1 MLHSVKIRYMQI
13 RYTSYMQNDH
23 NFTYAV
29 YALMFLITF
38 FLFSKNSN
46 STERHSHC
54 ILSRV
59 STGTAMLLL
68 YELCLFVTFRYCIVT
83 A

>member
-1 MLHSVKIRYMQI
+1 MLHSVKIRYDC
-13 RYTSYMQNDH
+13 TSYMQNDH

-29 YALMFLITF
+29 LCTDVFNYI